1 MCQPGGPGRE
11 SMGESRK
18 TPLHRLL
25 GEAGAKFTE
34 FAGHEL
40 PLRFAGRG
48 LVAEHLWCRSRA
60 ALFDVSH
67 MCQVR
72 LRDPAGELDSVFPVA
87 PSSLA
92 PGRTRYTQLLNPDGG
107 TVDDLLVSNDG
118 DSLFA
123 VFNASRADVAL
134 RALSSL
140 APRASAERLGDRAL
154 VALQGPSA
162 EAALSGAVPGASR
175 LAFMESAWAEFG
187 GAPCRV
193 SRSGYTG
200 EDGFELSVPAGLAED
215 LCRALASHPDVG
227 YAGLGARDSL
237 RIEAGL
243 CLYGHEL
250 DESVTPVE
258 AGLSWSIPP
267 SRRVAGAYSGSGRV
281 AGQLAAG
288 TDRTLVGL
296 AVLGKVPVR
305 QGAALLDGGGPV
317 GTVTSGVHS
326 STLGRPV
333 ALGYVPPPCSAPG
346 FRLSAEVRGRP
357 VECEVVRLPF
367 VAHNYRRRGNG

>member
-1 MCQPGGPGRE
+1 MPAAGDGRE

-25 GEAGAKFTE
+25 GEAGARFTE

-40 PLRFAGRG
+40 PLRFAGGG

-72 LRDPAGELDSVFPVA
+72 LRDPAGGLDSVFPVA
-87 PSSLA
+87 PSALA

-118 DSLFA
+118 DSFFA
-123 VFNASRADVAL
+123 VFNASRADAAL
-134 RALSSL
+134 GALSAA
-140 APRASAERLGDRAL
+140 APGVSAERLEGWAL
-154 VALQGPSA
+154 LALQGPKA
-162 EAALSGAVPGASR
+162 EAALAVAVPAASGLSFMGA
-175 LAFMESAWAEFG
+175 AWAEFG

-200 EDGFELSVPAGLAED
+200 EDGFEVSVPAGLAED

-243 CLYGHEL
+243 CLHGHEL

-258 AGLSWSIPP
+258 AGLAWSIPP
-267 SRRVAGAYSGSGRV
+267 SRRVAGTYVGSERV
-281 AGQLAAG
+281 AEQLAAG
-288 TDRTLVGL
+288 TERTLVGL
-296 AVLGKVPVR
+296 AVHGKVPLR
-305 QGAALLDGGGPV
+305 RGAELLDDGRPI

-326 STLGRPV
+326 PTLGRPV
-333 ALGYVPPPCSAPG
+333 ALGYVPPRCSAPG

-357 VECEVVRLPF
+357 VECEVARLPF